1 MGLLTTTI
9 GAYPKPDYVN
19 LPDWFDDL
27 DTSEPTEGWTE
38 AMEASRVKKRKAL
51 SKKVPMKLSETRLM
65 QESIFLLMV
74 KLPVKTTYTTT
85 VDILKEWTL

>member
-27 DTSEPTEGWTE
+27 DTSEPTEGWAE
-38 AMEASRVKKRKAL
+38 AMEAMGKDAERKL
-51 SKKVPMKLSETRLM
+51 T
-65 QESIFLLMV
+65 IFLYFYFPF
-74 KLPVKTTYTTT
+74 KNTKFRIW
-85 VDILKEWTL
+85 ILS

>member
-27 DTSEPTEGWTE
+27 DTSEPTEGWAE
-38 AMEASRVKKRKAL
+38 AMEAMGKDA
-51 SKKVPMKLSETRLM
+51 
-65 QESIFLLMV
+65 ESIIEKGVLDKLINNRKIIYITSAIILL
-74 KLPVKTTYTTT
+74 LSIII
-85 VDILKEWTL
+85 ILL

>member
-27 DTSEPTEGWTE
+27 DTSEPTEGWAE
-38 AMEASRVKKRKAL
+38 AMEAMGKDAENIIE
-51 SKKVPMKLSETRLM
+51 KVPTKLSEIRLM
-65 QESIFLLMV
+65 QESIFLQMV
-74 KLPVKTTYTTT
+74 KLPAKTIFTTT